1 MMNTITNVKLS
12 WKKCEVSPEIDTL
25 LNTLAEEYPVSEGG
39 RGLKLKFEYVNSE
52 KSFSRV
58 SRSKGG
64 VKIEYSTLSGA
75 ARGIGSALARI
86 EGEHSTPFKSLGIML
101 DVSRGMVMR
110 VEHLKKW
117 LRRMALAGYT
127 QVQLYCEDVYELEDE
142 PYFGAFRGQYT
153 LEELQEIDEYA
164 AALGIE
170 MVGCIQTLAHLQ
182 QMLRHPPYTK
192 LQDTPRI
199 MMVGDPAVNALVDKM
214 IAFWSKAFRSRNIH
228 IGMDEAHGLGLG
240 RYHRLNGCSSGF
252 DLMNRQLAMVS
263 GVCAKYGMKP
273 MMWSDMYFR
282 LTNDASFYYDT
293 ESPFPAG
300 LADQID
306 PATTLVYWDYYH
318 TDKESYVK
326 MIQRH
331 RELGKEPVVA
341 SGIWTWTRLWY
352 DHSKTMLTA
361 APCIEACRQENTKEI
376 FFTMWGD
383 DGGYCD
389 YDSSLAGILRCGDL
403 CWGEND
409 ENNTAKRFEAV
420 CFADYAAQIAASGLH
435 VLNIA
440 PEGKPEYQVYAQ
452 SLLLDDP
459 LLGIAFDGIKRVNPE
474 FDLELLD
481 TYDEILCR
489 IMPHIEENEAGNIA
503 YAVAVAKFL
512 MRKLELRGAL
522 EAAYDS
528 GDRLALH
535 ELATTTIP
543 AALTALYQVEG
554 LFRQIWLARSK
565 PFGLERIQ
573 IRFAGQAARLEE
585 LIVRIQEY
593 LDGEID
599 SIEELDARLP
609 WSAESPT
616 YHTYDSVAYGASSIW

>member
-1 MMNTITNVKLS
+1 MNSSVKLS
-12 WKKCEVSPEIDTL
+12 WKAGEVAPEIALLLQTL
-25 LNTLAEEYPVSEGG
+25 SEEYPISEGG
-39 RGLKLKFEYVNSE
+39 RGLKLKFEKVESKE
-52 KSFSRV
+52 AVSRV

-64 VKIEYSTLSGA
+64 VKIEYSTLAGA
-75 ARGIGSALARI
+75 ARGVGSALARI
-86 EGEHSTPFKSLGIML
+86 EENVSTPFKSQGIML

-117 LRRMALAGYT
+117 LRRMSLAGYT

-142 PYFGAFRGQYT
+142 PFFGAFRGAYS

-164 AALGIE
+164 SRLGIE
-170 MVGCIQTLAHLQ
+170 MVGCIQTLAHLEQ
-182 QMLRHPPYTK
+182 ILRHPPYVK

-199 MMVGDPAVNALVDKM
+199 MMVGNPEADALVDKM

-228 IGMDEAHGLGLG
+228 IGMDEAQGLG
-240 RYHRLNGCSSGF
+240 RGRYHLFNGCVSGF
-252 DLMNRQLAMVS
+252 DLMNQQLKMVS

-282 LTNDASFYYDT
+282 LTNDAGVYYDT
-293 ESPFPAG
+293 ESPFPEG
-300 LADQID
+300 LAGQID
-306 PATTLVYWDYYH
+306 PATKLVYWDYYH
-318 TDKESYVK
+318 KDKDTYRD
-326 MIQRH
+326 MIRRH
-331 RELGKEPVVA
+331 RELGKEPIMA
-341 SGIWTWTRLWY
+341 SGIWTWVRLWY
-352 DHSKTMLTA
+352 DHNKTMLTA
-361 APCIEACRQENTKEI
+361 TPCIEVCREEKISDI

-383 DGGYCD
+383 DGGYCE

-403 CWGEND
+403 CWGVED
-409 ENNTAKRFEAV
+409 ENQTARRFEAV
-420 CFADYAAQIAASGLH
+420 CFADYAAQIAVSDLH
-435 VLNIA
+435 ALNVA
-440 PEGKPEYQVYAQ
+440 PEGEKEYEVYDQA
-452 SLLLDDP
+452 LMWDDP
-459 LLGIAFDGIKRVNPE
+459 LLGIAFDGIKRINPE

-481 TYDEILCR
+481 VYDEILCR
-489 IMPHIEENEAGNIA
+489 IMPFVEENEAGNIA
-503 YAVAVAKFL
+503 YAVAVVKFL

-543 AALTALYQVEG
+543 AALTALYQVDG

-565 PFGLERIQ
+565 AFGLERIQ
-573 IRFAGQAARLEE
+573 LRFAGQAARLEE

-609 WSAESPT
+609 WSANHTT
-616 YHTYDSVAYGASSIW
+616 YVHYNKIAFGAANIW

>member
-1 MMNTITNVKLS
+1 MNNNVKLS
-12 WKKCEVSPEIDTL
+12 WKSGEVSPDIAAL
-25 LNTLAEEYPVSEGG
+25 LNTVAEEYPVCEGG
-39 RGLKLKFEYVNSE
+39 RGLKLKFEKI
-52 KSFSRV
+52 KSDKSVSRV

-64 VKIEYSTLSGA
+64 VKIEYSTLAGA
-75 ARGIGSALARI
+75 ARGIGSALARV
-86 EGEHSTPFKSLGIML
+86 EENVSSSFKTVAIML

-127 QVQLYCEDVYELEDE
+127 QVQLYCEDIYELDDE
-142 PYFGAFRGQYT
+142 PYFGAFRGAYS

-182 QMLRHPPYTK
+182 QMLRHLPYRK

-228 IGMDEAHGLGLG
+228 IGMDEAQGLGLG
-240 RYHRLNGCSSGF
+240 RYHRLNGCCSGF
-252 DLMNRQLAMVS
+252 ELMNRQLKMVS
-263 GVCAKYGMKP
+263 EVCSKYGMKP

-282 LTNDASFYYDT
+282 LTNDAETYYDT
-293 ESPFPAG
+293 ESPFPEG
-300 LADQID
+300 LAGQID
-306 PATTLVYWDYYH
+306 HSTRLVYWDYYH
-318 TDKESYVK
+318 RDKETYQK
-326 MIQRH
+326 MIRRH
-331 RELGKEPVVA
+331 RDLGKEPVMG
-341 SGIWTWTRLWY
+341 SGIWTWVRLWY
-352 DHSKTMLTA
+352 DHNKTMLTA
-361 APCIEACRQENTKEI
+361 SPCIEACREENVSEI

-389 YDSSLAGILRCGDL
+389 YDSSLAGIFRCGDL
-403 CWGEND
+403 CWGAGD
-409 ENNTAKRFEAV
+409 EYQTASRFEAV
-420 CFADYAAQIAASGLH
+420 CFADYAAQIAVSDLH
-435 VLNIA
+435 RINIA
-440 PEGKPEYQVYAQ
+440 PEDKPEYELYAQ
-452 SLLLDDP
+452 SILWDDP
-459 LLGIAFDGIKRVNPE
+459 LLGIAFDGLKRINPE

-481 TYDEILCR
+481 VYDEILCR
-489 IMPHIEENEAGNIA
+489 IMPHIEENEAGNMA
-503 YAVAVAKFL
+503 YAVAVLKFL

-543 AALTALYQVEG
+543 AALTALYQVDG

-573 IRFAGQAARLEE
+573 VRFAGQAARLEE
-585 LIVRIQEY
+585 LVVRIQEY

-609 WSAESPT
+609 WSAPSPV
-616 YHTYDSVAYGASSIW
+616 YHLYDAVAYGASSQW